1 MKKIL
6 LLFSVL
12 LTAQITVAQPPE
24 YFVDNWYLHSF
35 SFDGQEVFINT
46 LNLPEGPTLITENDY
61 TLHGTSFC
69 NNYTGD
75 YEYIDN
81 DPLGVDD
88 NFIPRN
94 IVRETENCG
103 DFEAMETHFFIPFL
117 DERTADIYFIDLP
130 GTEKQIVLQYFSF
143 PGYQVYKN
151 FPALNISDNKSIK
164 DLLVFPNPTQNKL
177 IIHSAIHDFE
187 SVSITD
193 INGRIVMNSVNN
205 NSKEID
211 VSNLKAGMYFI
222 TITSSEGKVAKKFIK
237 N

>member
-6 LLFSVL
+6 LFIGIIS
-12 LTAQITVAQPPE
+12 TQILSAQPPE

-35 SFDGQEVFINT
+35 SFSGEEVFINT
-46 LNLPEGPTLITENDY
+46 LGLTQGPTLITQNDF

-69 NNYTGD
+69 NNYSGN
-75 YEYIDN
+75 YEYISHG
-81 DPLGVDD
+81 PFGVDD

-94 IVRETENCG
+94 IIRESENCG
-103 DFEAMETHFFIPFL
+103 DFEDMEAHFFIPFL
-117 DERTADIYFIDLP
+117 NEDMADIYFIDPP
-130 GTEKQIVLQYFSF
+130 GAEKMIVLQYFSF

-151 FPALNISDNKSIK
+151 FPALNISDNNSFKN
-164 DLLVFPNPTQNKL
+164 LLVFPNPTQNKL

-193 INGRIVMNSVNN
+193 INGRIVMDFVDT

-222 TITSSEGKVAKKFIK
+222 TITSSEGKISKKFIK

>member
-1 MKKIL
+1 MKK
-6 LLFSVL
+6 LLFL
-12 LTAQITVAQPPE
+12 FLILFTTQIAVAQPPE

-35 SFDGQEVFINT
+35 SFSDEEVFINT
-46 LNLPEGPTLITENDY
+46 LGLTEGPTLITESDF

-69 NNYTGD
+69 NNYSGN
-75 YEYIDN
+75 YEYIE
-81 DPLGVDD
+81 PGPIGV
-88 NFIPRN
+88 NEMFIPRN

-117 DERTADIYFIDLP
+117 NEDVADIYFIDLP
-130 GTEKQIVLQYFSF
+130 GTEKMIVLQYFSF

-164 DLLVFPNPTQNKL
+164 DLLVFPNPAQNKL
-177 IIHSAIHDFE
+177 IIHSAIHNFE

-211 VSNLKAGMYFI
+211 VSNFNAGMYFI
-222 TITSSEGKVAKKFIK
+222 TIQSSEGNITKKFIK